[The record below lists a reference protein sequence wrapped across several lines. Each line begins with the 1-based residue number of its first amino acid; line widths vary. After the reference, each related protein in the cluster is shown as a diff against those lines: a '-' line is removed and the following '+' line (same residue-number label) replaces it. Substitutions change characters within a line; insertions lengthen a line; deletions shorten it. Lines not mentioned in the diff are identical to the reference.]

1 MDYKLELVTLPVS
14 DVDRAKSFYV
24 DQLGFNADHDHRV
37 SPELR
42 FVQLTPPGSGCSIA
56 IGEGLTPAETGSV
69 RGMQLVVEDI
79 EVAQRVLTERGADVG
94 EINDL
99 PWGRFLFLKDP
110 DGNDWAIQE
119 IQVPRTN

>member
-56 IGEGLTPAETGSV
+56 IGEGLTPAEPGSV
-69 RGMQLVVEDI
+69 RGMQLVVKDI
-79 EVAQRVLTERGADVG
+79 EVAQRELTERGADVG

-119 IQVPRTN
+119 IQYPRTS